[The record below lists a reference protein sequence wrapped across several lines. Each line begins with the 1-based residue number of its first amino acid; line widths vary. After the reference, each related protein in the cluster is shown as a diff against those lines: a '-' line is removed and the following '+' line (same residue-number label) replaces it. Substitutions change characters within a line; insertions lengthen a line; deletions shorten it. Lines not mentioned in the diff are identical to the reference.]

1 MKSKFLAVVR
11 NYSNRVSSV
20 SCALNV
26 ACMGEMGNS
35 YATWAAESEGK
46 GNV

>member
-11 NYSNRVSSV
+11 NYSNRVSRA

-26 ACMGEMGNS
+26 ACMGEWEIRMQLEVLKLKEK
-35 YATWAAESEGK
+35 AT
-46 GNV
+46 